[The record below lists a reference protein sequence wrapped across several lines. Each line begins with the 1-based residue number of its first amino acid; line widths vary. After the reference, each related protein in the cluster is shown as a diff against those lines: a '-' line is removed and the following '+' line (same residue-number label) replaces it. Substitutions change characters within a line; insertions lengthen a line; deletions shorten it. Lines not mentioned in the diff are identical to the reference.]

1 MEVFNE
7 NWFNNRIELLEYN
20 IAVFRL
26 QWSFTTPS
34 GDANLIYKQLNYW

>member
-7 NWFNNRIELLEYN
+7 NWFQNRIELLEYN

-26 QWSFTTPS
+26 QWSLTTPS
-34 GDANLIYKQLNYW
+34 GDANLIYEQLNY